1 MVADID
7 TFDSILC
14 CIVFILSYILQNG
27 DDSVDRKLENE
38 TMAAFVSYFSSSPA
52 LICIANKLKSISFS
66 SWLFRADKYYSFL
79 GCILSFALKLIC
91 LLWTIVQTLLQ
102 QIVSSYFE
110 LFWYSIRNFR
120 TINFKQI

>member
-52 LICIANKLKSISFS
+52 LISEKHGDFLMFSYIDIAT
-66 SWLFRADKYYSFL
+66 
-79 GCILSFALKLIC
+79 
-91 LLWTIVQTLLQ
+91 LWFYDLTDFDPDFTDFNYIVMQVQTLLQ

>member
-38 TMAAFVSYFSSSPA
+38 TMAAFV
-52 LICIANKLKSISFS
+52 
-66 SWLFRADKYYSFL
+66 
-79 GCILSFALKLIC
+79 
-91 LLWTIVQTLLQ
+91 QTLLQ
-102 QIVSSYFE
+102 QIMSSYFE